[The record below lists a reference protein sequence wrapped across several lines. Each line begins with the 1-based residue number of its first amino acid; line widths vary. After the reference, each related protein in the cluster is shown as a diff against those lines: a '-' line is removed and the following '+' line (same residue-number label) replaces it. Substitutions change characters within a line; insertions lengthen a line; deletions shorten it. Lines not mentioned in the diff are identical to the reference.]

1 MKQKKERKKER
12 ERERE
17 GGKGEGERR
26 KEREKGRGDVKERPM
41 RVILKFIWIRTILLL
56 KENRYK
62 YE

>member
-1 MKQKKERKKER
+1 MKQKKEKKKER